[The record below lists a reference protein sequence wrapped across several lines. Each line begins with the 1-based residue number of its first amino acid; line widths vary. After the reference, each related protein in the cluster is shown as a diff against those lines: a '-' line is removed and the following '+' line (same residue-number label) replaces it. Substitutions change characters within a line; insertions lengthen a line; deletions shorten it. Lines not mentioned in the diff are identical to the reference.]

1 LDKRPFNSLL
11 SAVVLAAT
19 FGHHSLLAQHE
30 HEHEMHNAPAGPLRY
45 DTGTLGHGH
54 YSNPCLGFTFA
65 IPQGW
70 DISMIVGRDGKA
82 KHLPGGG
89 LDLLAIQQ
97 HTDAP
102 PSNMLLLT
110 ASDAAGQT
118 QSAEEFVN
126 NAVHTQIGAHAGR
139 ELIREAYAV
148 EYGGKKFYRSDFK
161 QSFSNGVSSFLS
173 ILETKFRGYYIG
185 ATLQTGSVESL
196 DRTADSLA
204 SMTFFDDQPNPACV
218 SGVEAAPAAKPLRI
232 RVSEGVSKG
241 LLEKRVEPA
250 YPQEARRKQVEGL
263 VILKVIISTTGDVSE
278 ASLLKGDP
286 LLASAAIDAVKQ
298 WKYKPFLLNGQAV
311 EVEAQVTVP
320 FTLQT
325 AH

>member
-1 LDKRPFNSLL
+1 
-11 SAVVLAAT
+11 
-19 FGHHSLLAQHE
+19 
-30 HEHEMHNAPAGPLRY
+30 MHNAPAGPLRY